1 MNNFFNK
8 IDEVSSSLIYAFTVF
23 LVILCGF
30 FISDLNVLNIS
41 NVFADEILSTNSNE
55 TVNITVPSDMKII
68 FNSDGSN
75 TLPNNY
81 TITNDSIYTINLDKV
96 SLTGNNNWQLL
107 NSNVEIKNLKKDSK
121 KIKFYVDDTL
131 IQPKNSSNEVVDESS
146 NGESSI
152 PLDEV
157 KNKTI
162 NANSSST
169 INFNIERGI
178 FSKDISTE
186 KAFDMILNFN
196 IKNSVI
202 LNNGDGTD
210 SYEYSA
216 VNSSELPTLSR
227 DGYTFNGWYNV
238 QSLNFSNPN
247 SNYAWTKDSEGVW
260 SSGNKGVNSSESK
273 MISNEFTINN
283 EGNITFEWRSNGE
296 NYYDYL
302 GYDILNVDTG
312 KYLSGES
319 SPKYNKSLGNLEGK
333 ASRNFS
339 TVTKE
344 LNAGTYQ
351 IVFMYGKDYTASS
364 NEDMGFVKN
373 IVVIGDKVSGTL
385 TNKQMLIAK
394 WTPNTYTITYNFTE
408 GTGGVKSQTFKYNS
422 DETFTKNVP
431 KRNGYSLK
439 WVVEDD
445 SSKKYDPGDVIPTN
459 SKNLTL
465 VAEWKPLSITL
476 VSGTEFYNIIPSTAT
491 SVVFTDEIAPNG
503 VRLIDVSD
511 AKDTGI
517 VAWIDN
523 TTYKVSTQRAGVKV
537 NFNRY
542 SSFMFYNCSNL
553 TNIDFSNVDTN
564 NVKDMVS
571 MFYNCSNLTSLDV
584 RNFDTSNVTDMGAMF
599 SHCSNLTSLDVS
611 NFDTSNVTDMSNM
624 FDMSTTTGIYS
635 NLTTLDVRN
644 FNTSNVTNMSN
655 MFNSCFNLTTL
666 DVSNFD
672 TSNVTNMRSM
682 FDGCSTL
689 TSLDVSN
696 FDTRNV
702 MDMGCM
708 FFYCKKLTTLDASNF
723 DTSNV
728 TDMSNMF
735 KDCSNLTTLDVS
747 NFDTNN
753 VTNMRF
759 MFSCCEQITSLDVS
773 NFNTSNVTDM
783 MSMFDCCY
791 NLMSLNVS
799 NFDTNN
805 VTDMSY
811 MFNGCYNLTP
821 LNVSNFNTS
830 NVTNMKAM
838 FSHCSNL
845 TSLDISNF
853 DTNNVTNMMSMF
865 DECSTLQAIYVSD
878 LWNISNVTSS
888 DYMFNGCNSLV
899 GQSGQKYDDS
909 KTNVSMANY
918 QTGYLKKSFPAILME
933 GPDFNNIIPSTAT
946 SVVFTDEIAPVGVE
960 LIDVSNAK
968 NKGVVAWLD
977 GTIFKI
983 STQRTGV
990 KVKFNDNSSGLFYW
1004 NKNLTNIDF
1013 SNVDTSDVTD
1023 MSYMFSDCS
1032 NLTSLDV
1039 SNFDTSNV
1047 TDMNYMFDGC
1057 SNLTSLDV
1065 SNFDTSNVT
1074 DMSYMFS
1081 DCSNLTSLD
1090 VSNFDTSNVTN
1101 MYCMF
1106 NYCSNLQAIYVSN
1119 LWNISNVTSSD
1130 YMFNGCNSLV
1140 GQSGQKY
1147 DDSKT
1152 DVSMANYQTGY
1163 LTYKAHN

>member
-8 IDEVSSSLIYAFTVF
+8 IDEVSNSLIYAFTVF

-30 FISDLNVLNIS
+30 FISNLSIS
-41 NVFADEILSTNSNE
+41 NVFANNDTSSINSQDA
-55 TVNITVPSDMKII
+55 VNITVPADMKII

-107 NSNVEIKNLKKDSK
+107 NSNVEIKKLKKDSK

-131 IQPKNSSNEVVDESS
+131 IQPKNSSNQVVDESS
-146 NGESSI
+146 NGETSI
-152 PLDEV
+152 PLDEI

-708 FFYCKKLTTLDASNF
+708 FFYCKKLTTLDVSNF

-747 NFDTNN
+747 DFDTNN

-759 MFSCCEQITSLDVS
+759 LFSCCEQITSLDVS

-783 MSMFDCCY
+783 MSMFDRCY

-830 NVTNMKAM
+830 NVTNMRAM

-853 DTNNVTNMMSMF
+853 DTSNVTNMRSMF

-909 KTNVSMANY
+909 KTDVSMANY
-918 QTGYLKKSFPAILME
+918 QTGYLTKSIPAILMK
-933 GPDFNNIIPSTAT
+933 GPDFNNIIPSPAT
-946 SVVFTDEIAPVGVE
+946 SIVFTDEIAPVGVE
-960 LIDVSNAK
+960 LIDVSDTK

-977 GTIFKI
+977 GTIFKV

-990 KVKFNDNSSGLFYW
+990 KVKFHDNSNSLFYW
-1004 NKNLTNIDF
+1004 CENLTNIDF
-1013 SNVDTSDVTD
+1013 SNVDTS
-1023 MSYMFSDCS
+1023 
-1032 NLTSLDV
+1032 
-1039 SNFDTSNV
+1039 NV
-1047 TDMNYMFDGC
+1047 TDMMSMFEQCAG
-1057 SNLTSLDV
+1057 LTTLDL
-1065 SNFDTSNVT
+1065 SNFNTSNVT
-1074 DMSYMFS
+1074 DMSYMF
-1081 DCSNLTSLD
+1081 DG
-1090 VSNFDTSNVTN
+1090 
-1101 MYCMF
+1101 
-1106 NYCSNLQAIYVSN
+1106 CSNLQAIYVSN

-1163 LTYKAHN
+1163 LTYKAYN